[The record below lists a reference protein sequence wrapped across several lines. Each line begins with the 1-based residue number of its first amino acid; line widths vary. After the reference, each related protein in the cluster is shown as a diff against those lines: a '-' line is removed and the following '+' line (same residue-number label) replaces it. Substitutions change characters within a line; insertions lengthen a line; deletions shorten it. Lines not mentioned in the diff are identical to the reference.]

1 MHLNRRSDGKG
12 VLIDYTGSADRHARH
27 VYPST
32 LLYPKSFPPC
42 LNIRSIV
49 IALRTGRWGEAPR
62 KGGESLNDV
71 IVVLE
76 CLGHSSGVVPRRRS
90 SNSIGSLAAFAL
102 PFL

>member
-1 MHLNRRSDGKG
+1 MHLNGRSDGKG

-27 VYPST
+27 AYPLSIYST
-32 LLYPKSFPPC
+32 VSEVLFPHAFIFVPSLLLY
-42 LNIRSIV
+42 
-49 IALRTGRWGEAPR
+49 GRGEAPR

-90 SNSIGSLAAFAL
+90 SNIGSLAAFAL